1 MNISTY
7 FATLQLRVLPQS
19 IKAVDNQLKSMEK
32 AFVGFNQRMS
42 KILEIQIPALKVK
55 KFTFDTL
62 SLQRGA
68 QTELNRIGRLIELPV
83 SKLKLDEARIQ
94 NQFQNVFQRA
104 ANASRLNIRT
114 IAGTG
119 GGGNAYDGVGAARNF
134 SGVTSPLN
142 ALPIGASGLAA
153 GGALAALTM
162 AVNSLSERMMATQ
175 ARVSGSQQFGNVLEQ
190 AGGKDPASREFVK
203 TEYLRI
209 SDKYGTTVDNESAK
223 DFRTFVMAQMARG
236 MTARQST
243 GLFETQQAAFRGA
256 GMSREEIRRTGLQ
269 LQQVRAKTQGD
280 REDLNT
286 FSEAAPLLVEPI
298 RRSWAE
304 RNKYKGNNLER
315 DFRASTTEGNLK
327 AVDFEN
333 GIQLFV
339 RENAAAIQR
348 QSDSIDAVATR
359 LASRQ
364 FVQQQGLDQN
374 PELIGSINERI
385 KSEMALNEAMKPL
398 RETAIKVDTALNKL
412 ASSFLNN
419 VFGQGQS
426 TREAGQRVEMLSPDK
441 AAIDPFALTG
451 ATITPNAQPVA
462 DPLDAFYKRLFG
474 KSPQV
479 PTVAQMTTPAWSEL
493 REHSFKMPAVPA
505 WPDFGKMELEMPSL
519 PAMQGP
525 RSRDVAPYHPEGMPE
540 LETGK
545 SEYTNTLTT
554 TVTVSPGAFVINT
567 QVQDADSLAVE
578 LSPHIKDM
586 FNQHLGDVMSGVMV
600 QFPVKD

>member
-1 MNISTY
+1 MQVASY
-7 FATLQLRVLPQS
+7 FASIGFSLNKQS
-19 IKAVDNQLKSMEK
+19 VKAVENQMRQVER
-32 AFVGFNQRMS
+32 AFTGFSQRMS

-119 GGGNAYDGVGAARNF
+119 GGGNAYDGVGAKNF

-142 ALPIGASGLAA
+142 ALPIGVPSLAA

-175 ARVSGSQQFGNVLEQ
+175 ARVSGNQQFGNVLEQ

-348 QSDSIDAVATR
+348 QSDSIDAAATR

-426 TREAGQRVEMLSPDK
+426 TQEAGQRVEMLSPDK

-493 REHSFKMPAVPA
+493 KEHSFKMPAMPA
-505 WPDFGKMELEMPSL
+505 LPDFGKMELEMPSL

-525 RSRDVAPYHPEGMPE
+525 RSKEIPRYRPEGMPE

-545 SEYTNTLTT
+545 TEYTNTLTT

-578 LSPHIKDM
+578 LSPHIRDM
-586 FNQHLGDVMSGVMV
+586 FNQHLGDAMSGVMV